1 MGMLRCCLGLG
12 LGLLL
17 AGHAWADECHL
28 ASYGTL
34 PVEMVGSRATTMVK
48 INGNNARFILDTGAF
63 FNFMSKANAAALGL
77 KLESAPFG
85 YRISGVG
92 GEASIQQAHVKKF
105 GFLDTTF
112 DNVDFI
118 VGGTDAGEGLLGAN
132 LLDLW
137 DLELDLAHGKV
148 TLFKAEHCDKVA
160 LAYWVKD
167 GKYNEAEI
175 EPSANQHDR
184 RTFFTVVIN
193 GTKLRAVLDSGA
205 NATVLS
211 RLAAERAGI
220 HLNAPGVKEGSSS
233 TGVGSKPVK
242 TWTVNVDSFAIGTE
256 LIQHTQM
263 QVIDSRMGD
272 NTDMLLGVDFI
283 LAHRIFI
290 ANGKKKAYFTYN
302 GGRVFAF
309 AAASDGD
316 ATGEAATAN
325 ESEAASKSAA
335 DFALSGEAHLSR
347 GESKAAI
354 ADLDEAIKKAP
365 DQAVYYAA
373 RARAHVADKDRDAAL
388 SDLDQALKL
397 DPRNFDALHLRAEL
411 RFVRKDRAGAAADA
425 AAAAAVAPAGSS
437 QARSIAA
444 LYIQL
449 DQPAE
454 ALPIL
459 DAWIDLHRD
468 DAMLG
473 PVLNERCWAR
483 ALSNQMLDDG
493 LKDCRKAIKRNG
505 ANPAY
510 LDSLGLIELR
520 LGQYAESIKAYEQA
534 LALRPHSGWARYGLG
549 LAKIRS
555 GQTDAGRAD
564 LVAARAI
571 DSHIDEQAAKFGLA
585 APEP

>member
-1 MGMLRCCLGLG
+1 MGMLRYCLGLG

-28 ASYGTL
+28 GSYGTL
-34 PVEMVGSRATTMVK
+34 PVEMVGSRATTVVK
-48 INGNNARFILDTGAF
+48 INGNDARFILDTGAF
-63 FNFMSKANAAALGL
+63 FNFMSNANAAALGL
-77 KLESAPFG
+77 KLEQAPFG
-85 YRISGVG
+85 YRIRGVG
-92 GEASIQQAHVKKF
+92 GEANIHQAHVKKF
-105 GFLDTTF
+105 GILDTTF

-148 TLFKAEHCDKVA
+148 TLFKAEHCDKVS

-175 EPSANQHDR
+175 EPSRNEHDR

-205 NATVLS
+205 NATVLV
-211 RLAAERAGI
+211 RRAAERAGI
-220 HLNAPGVKEGSSS
+220 DVNAAGVKAGSTS

-242 TWTVNVDSFAIGTE
+242 TWTVHVNSFAIGTE
-256 LIQHTQM
+256 MIQNTQM
-263 QVIDSRMGD
+263 QVIDSGMGD
-272 NTDMLLGVDFI
+272 DTDMLLGVDFI

-290 ANGKKKAYFTYN
+290 ANSKKMAYFTYN
-302 GGRVFAF
+302 GGRVFTF
-309 AAASDGD
+309 AEAGDGD
-316 ATGEAATAN
+316 GAATAN
-325 ESEAASKSAA
+325 DSETASKSAA
-335 DFALSGEAHLSR
+335 DFALSGQAHLSR

-354 ADLDEAIKKAP
+354 ADLNEAINKAP
-365 DQAVYYAA
+365 DQAAYYAA
-373 RARAHVADKDRDAAL
+373 RAKAHVADKDRDAAL

-397 DPRNFDALHLRAEL
+397 NPKNFDALRVRAEL
-411 RFVRKDRAGAAADA
+411 RFANKDRSGAASDA
-425 AAAAAVAPAGSS
+425 AAAAAVAPAGSW
-437 QARSIAA
+437 QARSIAS
-444 LYIQL
+444 LYIDL
-449 DQPAE
+449 DQPAA

-459 DAWIDLHRD
+459 DAWIDVHRD
-468 DAMLG
+468 EAMLG
-473 PVLNERCWAR
+473 TALNERCWAR
-483 ALSNQMLDDG
+483 ALSNQMLDEG
-493 LKDCRKAIKRNG
+493 LKDCRKAIKRDG

-534 LALRPHSGWARYGLG
+534 LAQKPRSGWSRYGLG

-555 GQTDAGRAD
+555 GQTEAGRAD

-571 DSHIDEQAAKFGLA
+571 DPHIDEQAAKFGLA

>member
-17 AGHAWADECHL
+17 AGQAWADDCHL
-28 ASYGTL
+28 KSYGTL

-48 INGNNARFILDTGAF
+48 INGNNARFMLDTGAF

-77 KLESAPFG
+77 TLQPAPFG
-85 YRISGVG
+85 YRITGVG
-92 GEASIQQAHVKKF
+92 GEANVQQAHVKEF
-105 GFLDTTF
+105 GILDTTLN
-112 DNVDFI
+112 NVDFI
-118 VGGTDAGEGLLGAN
+118 VGGTDTGEGLLGAN
-132 LLDLW
+132 LLDLA
-137 DLELDLAHGKV
+137 DLELDLVHGKV
-148 TLFKAEHCDKVA
+148 TLFKAEHCDKTS

-167 GKYNEAEI
+167 GKYNIVDI
-175 EPSANQHDR
+175 EPSKNEHDR

-205 NATVLS
+205 SATVLS
-211 RLAAERAGI
+211 RRAAERAGI
-220 HLNAPGVKEGSSS
+220 DVNAPGVKAGSSS
-233 TGVGSKPVK
+233 IGVGSKPVR
-242 TWTVNVDSFAIGTE
+242 TWTVNVDSFAVGTE
-256 LIQHTQM
+256 MIQQTQM

-272 NTDMLLGVDFI
+272 DTDMLLGVDFI
-283 LAHRIFI
+283 LAHHMFI

-302 GGRVFAF
+302 GGRVFTF
-309 AAASDGD
+309 ADAGDGD
-316 ATGEAATAN
+316 AANGAAAAN
-325 ESEAASKSAA
+325 DSGADTRSAA
-335 DFALSGEAHLSR
+335 DYALSGQAHLSR
-347 GESKAAI
+347 GESKAAM

-365 DQAVYYAA
+365 DQAAYYTA
-373 RARAHVADKDRDAAL
+373 RAKAHLADKDRDAAL

-397 DPRNFDALHLRAEL
+397 DPKNFDALHLRAEL
-411 RFVRKDRAGAAADA
+411 RFARKDRTGAASDA

-444 LYIQL
+444 LYIDL

-473 PVLNERCWAR
+473 PALNERCWAR
-483 ALSNQMLDDG
+483 ALSNQMLEDG

-505 ANPAY
+505 PNPAY

-534 LALRPHSGWARYGLG
+534 LAQKPHSGWTHYGLG

-555 GQTDAGRAD
+555 GQADAGRAD

-571 DSHIDEQAAKFGLA
+571 DSHIDERAAKFGLT